1 MGYAPLTLTPLPAF
15 DDNYLWLLDNGHEA
29 LVVDPGDAGPVAAA
43 LEARGLRLAGIL
55 LTHHHGDHVGG
66 VDALRPRLQ
75 GPVYA
80 PVNEKMPEPVQ
91 RVHGGDTVE
100 LLGLRFTVLDV
111 PGHTAGHIAYFAA
124 NTKPLVQPHTA
135 ERGAS
140 DRSPEGTPTLAAS
153 SRERRQP
160 GRLGSGPALGPEYPG
175 SYIVDDG
182 PLLFCG
188 DTLFSAGCGR
198 LFEGSPAQMHA
209 SLQSLGAL
217 PGDTRV
223 CCAHE
228 YTLSNL
234 RFAREVDPGNAELAA
249 YTAWCEAQRA
259 AGQPT
264 LPGRMATEVRIN
276 PFLRCAETALRD
288 AARRHAPL
296 KLPAAP
302 SPVDVF
308 ATLRE
313 WKNGF
318 R

>member
-1 MGYAPLTLTPLPAF
+1 MTLGLTLTPLPAF
-15 DDNYLWLLDNGHEA
+15 DDNYLWLLDNGREA
-29 LVVDPGDAGPVAAA
+29 LVVDPGDAAPVAAA
-43 LEARGLRLAGIL
+43 LDARGLTLAGIL

-66 VDALRPRLQ
+66 VNALRPRLQ
-75 GPVYA
+75 GPVYGPA
-80 PVNEKMPEPVQ
+80 HEKLPEPVQ
-91 RVHGGDTVE
+91 RLNGGDTVE
-100 LLGLRFTVLDV
+100 LLGVRFTVMDV

-124 NTKPLVQPHTA
+124 DV
-135 ERGAS
+135 
-140 DRSPEGTPTLAAS
+140 
-153 SRERRQP
+153 P
-160 GRLGSGPALGPEYPG
+160 GL
-175 SYIVDDG
+175 D

-188 DTLFSAGCGR
+188 DTLFSGGCGR
-198 LFEGSPAQMHA
+198 LFEGTPAQMLH
-209 SLQSLGAL
+209 SLDSLAAL
-217 PGDTRV
+217 PPETCV

-234 RFAREVDPGNAELAA
+234 RFAHEVDPTNAALAA
-249 YTAWCEAQRA
+249 YTRWAQAQRA

-264 LPGRMATEVRIN
+264 LPGRIGTEVQIN
-276 PFLRCAETALRD
+276 PFLRCTEPALRD

-296 KLPAAP
+296 KLSAEP